1 MTIIRQANGRKIA
14 YELYTPPERAER
26 PALVLLHG
34 FCADSSIWQ
43 DVQAFLS
50 DIRILLVDLPGFGES
65 DLPAA
70 PGMAGYA
77 EAVCTVLDALGLERV
92 VLVGHSMGGY
102 VALEL
107 AASRPERLLGLGL
120 VHAHPFTDAPER
132 IAHRQRGIAVLQ
144 EEKKDLYV
152 SQLYGGLFAPNF
164 IQSQPEVVNNMIAM
178 GKRQSTEGLITAVQ
192 GMIERKEHLDV
203 LERLQV
209 PILLLMGKE
218 DALIPRMW
226 VQDMIQRPALA
237 DAHLLPGVGHL
248 SMVETPRHCSDII
261 RSFYNLCLER

>member
-1 MTIIRQANGRKIA
+1 M
-14 YELYTPPERAER
+14 
-26 PALVLLHG
+26 LLHG

-43 DVQAFLS
+43 AVRAFLP
-50 DIRILLVDLPGFGES
+50 DIRILTVDLPGFGAS
-65 DLPAA
+65 DLPAS

-77 EAVCTVLDALGLERV
+77 AAVGAVLDALELERV
-92 VLVGHSMGGY
+92 VLLGHSMGGY

-107 AASRPERLLGLGL
+107 AESRPEQLLGLGL

-132 IAHRQRGIAVLQ
+132 IVHRRRAIAALQ
-144 EEKKDLYV
+144 EGKKDLYV
-152 SQLYGGLFAPNF
+152 SQLYAGLFAPNF
-164 IQSQPEVVNNMIAM
+164 IQSQPEVVESMVAM
-178 GKRQSTEGLITAVQ
+178 GKLQPTEGLITAIQ
-192 GMIERKEHLDV
+192 GMIDRREHLEV
-203 LERLQV
+203 LERLQA

-248 SMVETPRHCSDII
+248 SMVETPRYCSEII
-261 RSFYNLCLER
+261 RSFYQYCLER